1 MSPAVNF
8 NFTLLNNANHFRW
21 NLRVSGGV
29 VSRRVYKRISPRA
42 LNSTRPRRRDDVVYM
57 IARTSETHETWI
69 TTGWKIDVRTRRETW
84 NNYAKK
90 EPNDKTESG
99 KINAENVQLFII
111 IVVFSLLPSFPASCV
126 VSAAWFPLLTSIAL
140 SFVVSLAIKLTTKF
154 QFCWF
159 VNQNYCFSQKILNK
173 QQRMKSRLSRWWL
186 NTEDDEVWRCHYF
199 GIFSER
205 FCHFIFMTNSV
216 KKSCVWDSD
225 YNLNLCSKEEE
236 KKGNTTKNKK

>member
-8 NFTLLNNANHFRW
+8 NFTLLNNANYFRW
-21 NLRVSGGV
+21 NLRGSGGV

-90 EPNDKTESG
+90 EPNDKTKSG

-111 IVVFSLLPSFPASCV
+111 IVVFSLSFPL
-126 VSAAWFPLLTSIAL
+126 FPLPALSPLLGFLFFHRIAL

-159 VNQNYCFSQKILNK
+159 VNQNDCFSRKILNK
-173 QQRMKSRLSRWWL
+173 QQQKKSRLSRWWL
-186 NTEDDEVWRCHYF
+186 NRRGWSLKMPLFWDFQRHFLSFHLYDKFCEKMLCL
-199 GIFSER
+199 R
-205 FCHFIFMTNSV
+205 F
-216 KKSCVWDSD
+216 W
-225 YNLNLCSKEEE
+225 L
-236 KKGNTTKNKK
+236 

>member
-8 NFTLLNNANHFRW
+8 NFTLLNNVNHFRW
-21 NLRVSGGV
+21 NLRGSGV

-42 LNSTRPRRRDDVVYM
+42 LNSTRPRRRDDVMYM

-90 EPNDKTESG
+90 EPNDKTEQWKDKCWKCST
-99 KINAENVQLFII
+99 IHHHRRI
-111 IVVFSLLPSFPASCV
+111 FSPSPFPASCAV
-126 VSAAWFPLLTSIAL
+126 AAAWVPLLPSIAL

-159 VNQNYCFSQKILNK
+159 VNQNDCFSRKILNK
-173 QQRMKSRLSRWWL
+173 QQQMKSRLSRWRLYRRWWSLKMPLFWDFQREILSFHFYDKFCEKRLCLRFWL
-186 NTEDDEVWRCHYF
+186 
-199 GIFSER
+199 
-205 FCHFIFMTNSV
+205 
-216 KKSCVWDSD
+216 
-225 YNLNLCSKEEE
+225 
-236 KKGNTTKNKK
+236 